1 MTKDELRLE
10 MKRLRRQITKEES
23 EQKSRAA
30 ADAVFELPQYKSAE
44 TVMAYM
50 ASFKEIS
57 TSAIIRDALKHKR
70 LVIPVSNTDSFTITP
85 SYLKSE
91 NELVKGAYGIY
102 EPRIIEPAEVNDI
115 DIAFIPGIAFDRRGG
130 RLGFGKGYYDRFLSE
145 FHGVKIGFCYEFQL
159 IDTLPLDSHDIP
171 MDIIITEK
179 RIYNDF

>member
-57 TSAIIRDALKHKR
+57 TSAIIRDALKHKH
-70 LVIPVSNTDSFTITP
+70 LVIPVSNTDSLTITP

-91 NELVKGAYGIY
+91 NDLVKGAYGIY
-102 EPRIIEPAEVNDI
+102 EPRIIEPAKVNDI
-115 DIAFIPGIAFDRRGG
+115 DIAIIPGIAFDRRGG

-159 IDTLPLDSHDIP
+159 IDELPLDSHDIP

>member
-1 MTKDELRLE
+1 MTKDELRAE
-10 MKRLRRQITKEES
+10 MKRLRRQLSKEEA

-30 ADAVFELPQYKSAE
+30 AGAVFALPQYRSAA

-50 ASFKEIS
+50 SSFKEIS
-57 TSAIIRDALKHKR
+57 TAAIISDAIKHKR
-70 LVIPVSNTDSFTITP
+70 LVLPVSNTDSLTITP

-91 NELVKGAYGIY
+91 SDLVKGAYGIY
-102 EPRIIEPAEVNDI
+102 EPRVIEPAETDDI
-115 DIAFIPGIAFDRRGG
+115 DAAIIPGIAFDRRGG

-145 FHGVKIGFCYEFQL
+145 FRGVKIGFCYEFQL
-159 IDTLPLDSHDIP
+159 IDELPLDSHDIP